1 MRLSGEGIVWN
12 DCRLSKKIV
21 LVLLLGLAVRFILA
35 PFTTSPFDVSAGW
48 TAVIQE
54 IYAGNSLYDAEL
66 YKYTPVWGYILSI
79 IAYVANIIGMTS
91 FGEMFT
97 SIYPG
102 MELTFGYGFLTNL
115 KFNVLLK
122 IPAIIFD
129 VLAAFAFYRL

>member
-102 MELTFGYGFLTNL
+102 MELTFGYGFLTNSS
-115 KFNVLLK
+115 
-122 IPAIIFD
+122 
-129 VLAAFAFYRL
+129 